1 MQHDILQPPLSAVS
15 DSASPHAS
23 LSHEN
28 VVGRHTH
35 KQEHFVTEGERKFDK
50 LTYTTIGYVINA
62 LASVGAVFWV
72 ERTHS
77 GQNTMNRFVDWTK
90 KQLPSVNPERA
101 KMLATKTFFLSGG
114 FAVLMPMKMLEDRKS
129 QLIEKW
135 NKEIYGENAV
145 TDPAIQQSQQEL
157 KAAPTQGWAS
167 IGSSRILALIPFYI
181 TTGLLWD
188 RMSGLSRATNQEL
201 RALGT
206 EGAKAL
212 EKSDPAKFSQIA
224 GKGLYFD
231 RPIAA
236 VSRAVGKVWAK
247 VAGDSSA
254 LAKLEEMETKYPGT
268 IRSAKTATG
277 DHDPHHSAVPY
288 YFVSEAI
295 TSGMVAWGVYALSR
309 VLAPIMGKK
318 HEGPLAPAPSSP
330 SAMHHTRE
338 NSSSTLMHEVSSQSD
353 FGKQL
358 MQHIAANGIEVIGF
372 QPRKGE
378 EDLGGHYDED
388 AQTIFINQKRP
399 LANQA
404 TVLVHEAQHA
414 MNSIN
419 GLVERKET
427 AIARGEEAYV
437 QNFLRSE
444 ALSHAAAF
452 IYSHQAND
460 TAELQSRVNQTLF
473 KDVVFDGADA
483 TALTRYADAALK
495 QLLDGKLGYLDKAK
509 ESYAAHAPKPAAM
522 ATPVTVIA
530 ADSITHERSAQA
542 DLASAR

>member
-1 MQHDILQPPLSAVS
+1 MQQDLLQPPLSAVP
-15 DSASPHAS
+15 DIAPATAS

-28 VVGRHTH
+28 VTGKSGAARA
-35 KQEHFVTEGERKFDK
+35 HFVTEGERKFDK

-77 GQNTMNRFVDWTK
+77 GQNSMNRFVEWTK

-135 NKEIYGENAV
+135 NKEIYGEAAA

-236 VSRAVGKVWAK
+236 VSRAAGKVWAK
-247 VAGDSSA
+247 VAGDSAA

-277 DHDPHHSAVPY
+277 DHDPHHSALPY

-338 NSSSTLMHEVSSQSD
+338 PATSRLMYEVASRSE

-358 MQHIAANGIEVIGF
+358 MQDITAQGIDVVPF
-372 QPRKGE
+372 QPRRGE
-378 EDLGGHYDED
+378 ENLGGHYDED
-388 AQTIFINQKRP
+388 AHTIFINQQRP
-399 LANQA
+399 LAHQA
-404 TVLVHEAQHA
+404 TVLLHEAQHA
-414 MNSIN
+414 MNAIN
-419 GLVERKET
+419 GLVERKE
-427 AIARGEEAYV
+427 AVAQRGEEAYV

-444 ALSHAAAF
+444 SLSHAAAF

-460 TAELQSRVNQTLF
+460 TAELQSHVNQTLF
-473 KDVVFDGADA
+473 KDVVFKGADA
-483 TALTRYADAALK
+483 AALTRYADAAMK
-495 QLLDGKLGYLDKAK
+495 PLLEGKLGYLDKAK
-509 ESYAAHAPKPAAM
+509 ESYAAHVSKHTAS
-522 ATPVTVIA
+522 ATPDTVIA
-530 ADSITHERSAQA
+530 ADTIAHERAAQA
-542 DLASAR
+542 DLTAAR